1 MIPSARLA
9 AMPWFARLKPDV
21 RGHLVANGRVI
32 RRAAGDWLYGEGD
45 EDTGVVA
52 VLSGGLHMHAAGPD
66 AGEVLLG
73 FLPEGTVIG
82 QSIVFGGGPRLVTM
96 ICAAPSELFVL
107 SDRVLRDAAM
117 AYPALWPALSALIY
131 EQLRASMRGMV
142 EFIGMSP
149 RDRLISRLFAYSA
162 VNARI
167 PIGQSA
173 LAEMIGASRNAVNG
187 WLGELEAQR
196 LVARGYRFIDITD
209 RKRLQQLVRMAEP
222 SR

>member
-1 MIPSARLA
+1 MIPHARRLA
-9 AMPWFARLKPDV
+9 TLPWFARLKPDV
-21 RGHLVANGRVI
+21 RDHLITNGRVI

-45 EDTGVVA
+45 EDTGVIA

-66 AGEVLLG
+66 TGEVLLG

-82 QSIVFGGGPRLVTM
+82 QSILFGGGPRLVTM
-96 ICAAPSELFVL
+96 ICAAPSELFML
-107 SDRVLRDAAM
+107 SDRVLRDAA
-117 AYPALWPALSALIY
+117 AAHPSLWPALSALIY

-142 EFIGMSP
+142 EFISMSP

-162 VNARI
+162 AGPRV

-173 LAEMIGASRNAVNG
+173 LAEMIGVSRNAVNG

-196 LVARGYRFIDITD
+196 VIARGYRHIDVTD
-209 RKRLQQLVRMAEP
+209 RKRLQKLVRFPAP
-222 SR
+222 